1 MVPSAS
7 SRLQEP
13 ARRAPP
19 PRLPPS
25 PRAAS
30 AARSRQP
37 AVPDPGSSALP
48 EDQKG
53 AAAAAPASD
62 ATDRTQAHRPLSWE
76 APAAKAGNTASAATA
91 TLRVATGAAAAAR
104 GPGPRARKRAPARS
118 SHNFPAAPRAAVGA
132 PRPHARPRCPS
143 RPGPASR
150 PEHRPPHASAF
161 PGGRRPRRTL
171 SSRLLGLRVPA
182 PNSPFSLLLSQPSS
196 QPVPSLLPAPAQAGN
211 T

>member
-1 MVPSAS
+1 M
-7 SRLQEP
+7 RLRRGCRLLLGRPQLP
-13 ARRAPP
+13 GAVSQPCPTLAPQRCPRTRRARPP
-19 PRLPPS
+19 QRRPPTPLTGRRPTGRSLGRRQRL
-25 PRAAS
+25 R
-30 AARSRQP
+30 RGTQLRQRP
-37 AVPDPGSSALP
+37 
-48 EDQKG
+48 
-53 AAAAAPASD
+53 
-62 ATDRTQAHRPLSWE
+62 RPL
-76 APAAKAGNTASAATA
+76 
-91 TLRVATGAAAAAR
+91 LRVATGAAAAAR

-132 PRPHARPRCPS
+132 PRPHARPRCLS